1 MNGDTPICGVNTPLL
16 FFWGL
21 ANFFI
26 GGLEYWWHSCAP
38 TNATRST
45 SSCLVL
51 RTCRL
56 YRANRPSY
64 PASRQR
70 PTTRLEPRKKVHI
83 HTKGEG
89 LTMAHWHGPGV
100 RLLQADPA
108 LTPILFG
115 LGGMVRAS
123 ENLDQKRTKLGLHL
137 GRPWEQRINV
147 RKHKGT
153 NRPC

>member
-1 MNGDTPICGVNTPLL
+1 MGSTLL
-16 FFWGL
+16 CRLFWGL
-21 ANFFI
+21 ANFYI

-56 YRANRPSY
+56 YRANPPSY

-70 PTTRLEPRKKVHI
+70 PTTRGQRLRTPQKGPYPHQRGGSDHGTLLAWPGYPPSASPSRIDPHSFRLRGWSGRVNTLTRKK
-83 HTKGEG
+83 
-89 LTMAHWHGPGV
+89 
-100 RLLQADPA
+100 R
-108 LTPILFG
+108 
-115 LGGMVRAS
+115 
-123 ENLDQKRTKLGLHL
+123 LGLHL
-137 GRPWEQRINV
+137 GRPWEQCINV

-153 NRPC
+153 HRPR